1 MLTIRSTALSKSLVG
16 ILTVLIAI
24 VLPVNARADKITFP
38 FTIDEK
44 TKLPIFTLKVGDN
57 TVTAMADT
65 GNSARI
71 VFGKDA
77 AATLKLPDQGNA
89 MGTGIGSAEA
99 KKTTV
104 PDGSIMGAV
113 GEAKVA
119 PVKGDGFYF
128 KDLNPPFG
136 AVVGAQFLR
145 TDDKNGAFLLNSA
158 TGKAT
163 IYDKAQAEKLTALP
177 LNAPTTAIASG
188 SLVFPDTG
196 TTLSVVADINNGA
209 TSLSSPFILSTGV
222 SNTLISSVV
231 AAELG
236 ISMSGPPE
244 NVTTELGTITVPTA
258 HLSVNVFSQQDP
270 VTLNI
275 GILPD
280 AINPGGVNVLGM
292 DFFNTYPALIWNA
305 ATSTFSAAVVP
316 ELDTYVL
323 MIAGLVIVGFMAR
336 RNNRHLFGN
345 PKGGQ
350 T

>member
-1 MLTIRSTALSKSLVG
+1 
-16 ILTVLIAI
+16 
-24 VLPVNARADKITFP
+24 
-38 FTIDEK
+38 
-44 TKLPIFTLKVGDN
+44 
-57 TVTAMADT
+57 MADT

-89 MGTGIGSAEA
+89 MGTGIGSVEA

-104 PDGSIMGAV
+104 PDGSIMGVV

-163 IYDKAQAEKLTALP
+163 IYDKAQADKLTALP

-196 TTLSVVADINNGA
+196 QRFLQWQINQRGNLSFITIHIVYRREQYTDFISRGCGARNLDVWTSRECYDRAGHHYRPDCSSKRKRFLSARPGDIKHSA
-209 TSLSSPFILSTGV
+209 SYRMPLIL
-222 SNTLISSVV
+222 
-231 AAELG
+231 AA
-236 ISMSGPPE
+236 
-244 NVTTELGTITVPTA
+244 
-258 HLSVNVFSQQDP
+258 
-270 VTLNI
+270 
-275 GILPD
+275 
-280 AINPGGVNVLGM
+280 
-292 DFFNTYPALIWNA
+292 
-305 ATSTFSAAVVP
+305 
-316 ELDTYVL
+316 
-323 MIAGLVIVGFMAR
+323 
-336 RNNRHLFGN
+336 
-345 PKGGQ
+345 
-350 T
+350 